1 MFNFFKKAK
10 PHKRFFQAAKLSN
23 LTSSW
28 QTSTQ
33 AIQEPIKRQLKIL
46 RARAREQ
53 AVNNDYARKFLNLCK
68 TNIIGPQGIRLQARL
83 KTNQELNQALN
94 QKLEQAWQSWGQAKY
109 CDITGQ
115 LSWLAL
121 QQLIIQTIAQD
132 GEVLIRLIP
141 NATANPYG
149 LALQLLDAELLDVD
163 LNLKLDAKKRISM
176 GIELNTWGKPTAYY
190 LLSETGET
198 QHFGKAYQRIP
209 ANEIIHAYLPEQL
222 NQRRGLP
229 WMSTALWRMKMLGGY
244 EDSAITAA
252 RVGAAK
258 MGFFRSP
265 TGEGYAGSGMD
276 DNGNLVSSA
285 EPGTFEQL
293 PAGTEFVSFNPEY
306 PHGEFGTFM
315 KTCLRGI
322 ASGLLV
328 SYNSLANDLEGVN
341 FSSIRSGLLE
351 ERDSWKLL
359 QQWFID
365 AVCQPILENWLKLQR
380 LTESVPLPLECDPF
394 HDFYWQP
401 RRWSWVDPV
410 KEVQA
415 QRLEVELGTRSISD
429 IIRESGRDPEEV
441 FLELIKD
448 KAQFEAAGLSVFASK
463 EITDPHED

>member
-1 MFNFFKKAK
+1 MFSFFKKAK
-10 PHKRFFQAAKLSN
+10 IQKRFFQAAKLSN

-28 QTSTQ
+28 QASTQ

-68 TNIIGPQGIRLQARL
+68 INIIGPQGIRLQARL
-83 KTNQELNQALN
+83 KTQDGHLNATLNQ
-94 QKLEQAWQSWGQAKY
+94 QLEQAWRSWGQAKY

-115 LSWLAL
+115 CAWIAL
-121 QQLIIQTIAQD
+121 QQLIIQSIAQD
-132 GEVLIRLIP
+132 GEIVIRLIA
-141 NATANPYG
+141 NTSNNPYG
-149 LALQLLDAELLDVD
+149 LSLQLLDAELLDLD
-163 LNLKLDAKKRISM
+163 LNVKLDAHRRIVM
-176 GIELNTWGKPTAYY
+176 GIELNVWNKPMAYY

-198 QHFGKAYQRIP
+198 QHFGKTYQRIP
-209 ANEIIHAYLPEQL
+209 AEQIIHAYLPEQL

-229 WMSTALWRMKMLGGY
+229 WMSTALWRMKMLAGY

-265 TGEGYAGSGMD
+265 TGEGYAGSGLD
-276 DNGNLVSSA
+276 ETGQLLSSA

-293 PAGTEFVSFNPEY
+293 PAGTEFVSFNPDY

-351 ERDSWKLL
+351 ERESWKLL

-365 AVCQPILENWLKLQR
+365 TVCQPILEHWLKLQH
-380 LTESVPLPLECDPF
+380 LTQSVSLPQKYDPL
-394 HDFYWQP
+394 HDFDWQP

-415 QRLEVELGTRSISD
+415 QRLEVELGTRSLSD

-441 FLELIKD
+441 FLERAHD
-448 KAQFEAAGLSVFASK
+448 QTQFTPFIVTPLQEA
-463 EITDPHED
+463 TQDED

>member
-10 PHKRFFQAAKLSN
+10 GQKRFFQAAKLSN

-83 KTNQELNQALN
+83 KSQDGNLNTVLNQ
-94 QKLEQAWQSWGQAKY
+94 QLEQAWQSWGQAKH

-115 LSWLAL
+115 CSWIAL

-141 NATANPYG
+141 NASHNPYG
-149 LALQLLDAELLDVD
+149 LSLQLLEAELLDVD
-163 LNLKLDAKKRISM
+163 LNINLDAHRRIVM
-176 GIELNTWGKPTAYY
+176 GVELNAWNKPIAYY

-198 QHFGKAYQRIP
+198 QHFGKTYQRIP

-229 WMSTALWRMKMLGGY
+229 WMSTALWRMKMLAGY

-276 DNGNLVSSA
+276 EHGNLVSSA

-322 ASGLLV
+322 AAGLLV

-341 FSSIRSGLLE
+341 FSSIRAGLLE

-359 QQWFID
+359 QQWLIET
-365 AVCQPILENWLKLQR
+365 VCQPILEGWLKLQQ
-380 LTESVPLPLECDPF
+380 LTQSVSLPLNYDPL
-394 HDFYWQP
+394 HDFDWQP

-415 QRLEVELGTRSISD
+415 QRLEVELGTRSLSD

-441 FLELIKD
+441 FLERAHD
-448 KAQFEAAGLSVFASK
+448 QTQFTPFSFAPLQ
-463 EITDPHED
+463 ETTHDED